1 MRSLE
6 TENIIAK
13 TWKRLA
19 TKKEHL
25 KETTTNVQMVKQGRN
40 IIDEKPKK
48 PEMGS

>member
-1 MRSLE
+1 MKSLE
-6 TENIIAK
+6 TENTIAR

-25 KETTTNVQMVKQGRN
+25 KETTTNVQTVKQDRN
-40 IIDEKPKK
+40 ISDEKLKK